1 MDDKL
6 IPVNVVIAD
15 RSYRLKI
22 RVEEEEGV
30 RRSMKEVNDKILEF
44 KTAYAGKDIQDYI
57 AMVLIMYATQPT
69 SPSAGAT
76 TVTDPEADNRLR
88 NMESLLDEVLR

>member
-22 RVEEEEGV
+22 KAEEEEAV

-57 AMVLIMYATQPT
+57 AMVLIMYATQP
-69 SPSAGAT
+69 SPTAGPTA
-76 TVTDPEADNRLR
+76 VSDPEADSRLR
-88 NMESLLDEVLR
+88 NLESLLDEVLQ